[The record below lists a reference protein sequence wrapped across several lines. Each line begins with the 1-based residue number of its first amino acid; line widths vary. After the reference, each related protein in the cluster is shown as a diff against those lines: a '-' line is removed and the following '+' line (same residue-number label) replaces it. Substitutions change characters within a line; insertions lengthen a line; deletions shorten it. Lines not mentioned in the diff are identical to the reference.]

1 MQIYKKQGVIF
12 YVQTDHLPGEILGSV
27 IEYLYDAG
35 ACNVQV
41 IPTVTK
47 KNRPAYVFL
56 IDAREECA
64 EKVEMVL
71 IRELRVTG
79 WHRISTEHRHLA
91 VDYIKKQVRIEGSG
105 FLIEMEVEGKVAHA
119 EHICVRPEHRSC
131 TRLKALL
138 EEKGHQVSLVDCGKI
153 LTELL
158 EQNQS
163 VYTIS

>member
-1 MQIYKKQGVIF
+1 MQIFNKRGVIF

-27 IEYLYDAG
+27 IGYLYDAG

-56 IDAREECA
+56 IDTKEDCA
-64 EKVEMVL
+64 EAVEMVL

-79 WHRISTEHRHLA
+79 WHRIATEHRHLA
-91 VDYIKKQVRIEGSG
+91 VDYIKKQVRIEGTG
-105 FLIEMEVEGKVAHA
+105 FSVEMEVEGKVSHG
-119 EHICVRPEHRSC
+119 ERICVRPEHRSC
-131 TRLKALL
+131 IRLKELL
-138 EEKGHQVSLVDCGKI
+138 QEKGRQVSLVDCGKI

-163 VYTIS
+163 VYTIQ